1 MCHAAT
7 KNNDTNSTVK
17 IKNWKM
23 TTEKQS
29 VKHNR
34 LQKKIK

>member
-1 MCHAAT
+1 MCPAVT
-7 KNNDTNSTVK
+7 KNKENSTVK
-17 IKNWKM
+17 IKNRKM

-29 VKHNR
+29 VKYNR

>member
-1 MCHAAT
+1 MGLIWGGLAEA
-7 KNNDTNSTVK
+7 KNNEKSTVK

-29 VKHNR
+29 VKYN
-34 LQKKIK
+34 